1 MGPLESG
8 FGGFDGGVPGGGA
21 GEFDFADEG
30 GSVNPGVAVG
40 AREDFGF
47 GELMFGSFAGSK
59 GLGDEGE
66 EESHFDSKENP
77 HWKRNQEIERRSL
90 FA

>member
-8 FGGFDGGVPGGGA
+8 LGGFDGGVPGGG
-21 GEFDFADEG
+21 
-30 GSVNPGVAVG
+30 VNSGVAVG

-47 GELMFGSFAGSK
+47 GELMFGSFAGGK

-77 HWKRNQEIERRSL
+77 HWKRNQEIESRSL

>member
-1 MGPLESG
+1 
-8 FGGFDGGVPGGGA
+8 
-21 GEFDFADEG
+21 
-30 GSVNPGVAVG
+30 VG